1 MYSEKTDV
9 WAFGVTMIEIL
20 SRSTPYGDENPVT
33 AAALGFLPFLYKFFF
48 FEFWFFFNFQQC
60 QLVNWCLLFPALST
74 RM

>member
-33 AAALGFLPFLYKFFF
+33 AAALGFFPFFYFKKNLFLILFCFQFLSFF
-48 FEFWFFFNFQQC
+48 
-60 QLVNWCLLFPALST
+60 
-74 RM
+74 